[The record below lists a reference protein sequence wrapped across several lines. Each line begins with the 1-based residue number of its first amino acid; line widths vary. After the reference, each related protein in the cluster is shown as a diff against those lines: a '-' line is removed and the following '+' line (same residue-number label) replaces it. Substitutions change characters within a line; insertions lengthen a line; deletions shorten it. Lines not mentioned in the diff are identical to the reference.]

1 MNVDEILSSA
11 INNLMDKRL
20 DVAIELLEQLYV
32 QRPTL
37 IGHSELEAVKNDYQ
51 LMVDYMERG
60 FTDDKRASLYLSLLQ
75 RLYRVAAD
83 LEISWRC
90 KNVIVYVDAF
100 RISDHLNTSH
110 DFIRSVLESFVSD
123 VAMLSLLPE
132 AERTEKAKDLY
143 DRHQVFVNRLFNTLW
158 TSCQWSDDDCAFYTG
173 LMLSPMVDVVD
184 QQLLVSAVTLGAM
197 NQFDINKFKALTTV
211 YQQSTDER
219 VRQRALVGW
228 VLSVFEGMDIFP
240 EQDEIIRKLCEN
252 KDTIRELYTLQIQ
265 FFYSQDTEKDNE
277 KLQRDIMPYLVEGSN
292 ITIGR
297 LGIVEK
303 EEDSLENI
311 LNQDAEDKRMEQ
323 MEEKVRKMMEM
334 QKQGS
339 DIYFGGFRQM
349 KRFPFFN
356 DLANWFTPF
365 YIDHPA
371 LRTTIERIGQ
381 PNILETITNQGNF
394 CESDKYS
401 LAFAMES
408 IINQIPGNIKEM
420 MGSEGAFAPMGTTL
434 DKSNPTYICRAYIQD
449 LYRFFRLYRSSNELI
464 NPFIDNHKSSFV
476 ADTFFFV
483 YKSFIG
489 TGLDEYKMRLALYL
503 YKHKNMDKLV
513 ELMSTFHVEDANYN
527 ILMGYINLYFGKP
540 DVAYQIF
547 NMVLQEDTENQWAL
561 KGMAR
566 AAMDC
571 EDYNT
576 AEHTYS
582 QLLRLEPDNINYAV
596 KRCVTL
602 LKTERYAEAR
612 EELFRLDYQYPD
624 NMNVKRVF
632 AGRMLLDK
640 SLDKASQLYDRIL
653 SDAPMAEDYLNSG
666 YCWWAK
672 GNIGQAKNSF
682 QAWITMTKGNKDRL
696 LEEIRND
703 QKVLDL
709 YGITEIDCLLMV
721 NLIK

>member
-60 FTDDKRASLYLSLLQ
+60 FTDDKRAFLYLSLLQ

-143 DRHQVFVNRLFNTLW
+143 DRHQVFINRLFNTLW

-381 PNILETITNQGNF
+381 PNILQTITNQGNF

-571 EDYNT
+571 EDYDT

-632 AGRMLLDK
+632 AWTMLLDK
-640 SLDKASQLYDRIL
+640 SLDKASQLYDLIL

>member
-143 DRHQVFVNRLFNTLW
+143 DRHQVFINRLFNTLW

-240 EQDEIIRKLCEN
+240 EQDEIIRKLSEN

-420 MGSEGAFAPMGTTL
+420 MGSEGVFDPMGTTL

-571 EDYNT
+571 EDYDT

-632 AGRMLLDK
+632 AWTMLLDK

-653 SDAPMAEDYLNSG
+653 ADAPMAEDYLNSG

>member
-20 DVAIELLEQLYV
+20 DLAIELLEQLYV

-158 TSCQWSDDDCAFYTG
+158 TSCQWSDDDCAFYAG

-240 EQDEIIRKLCEN
+240 EQDKIIRKLCEN

-277 KLQRDIMPYLVEGSN
+277 KLQRDIMPYLVDGSN

-571 EDYNT
+571 EDYDT

-632 AGRMLLDK
+632 AWTMLLDK
-640 SLDKASQLYDRIL
+640 SLDKASQLYDLIL

>member
-20 DVAIELLEQLYV
+20 DLAIELLEQLYV

-132 AERTEKAKDLY
+132 TERTEKAKDLY

-158 TSCQWSDDDCAFYTG
+158 TSCQWSDDDCAFYAG

-240 EQDEIIRKLCEN
+240 EQDKIIRKLCEN
-252 KDTIRELYTLQIQ
+252 KDTIRELYALQIQ

-277 KLQRDIMPYLVEGSN
+277 KLQRDIMPYLVDGSN

-381 PNILETITNQGNF
+381 PNILQTITNQGNF

-420 MGSEGAFAPMGTTL
+420 MGSEGVFDPMGTTL

-503 YKHKNMDKLV
+503 YKHKDMDKLV

-571 EDYNT
+571 EDYDT

-632 AGRMLLDK
+632 AWTMLLDK

-653 SDAPMAEDYLNSG
+653 ADAPMAEDYLNSG

>member
-143 DRHQVFVNRLFNTLW
+143 DRHQVFINRLFNTLW

-173 LMLSPMVDVVD
+173 LMLSPMVDIVD

-277 KLQRDIMPYLVEGSN
+277 KLQRDIMPYLVDGSN

-571 EDYNT
+571 EDYDT

-632 AGRMLLDK
+632 AWTMLLDK
-640 SLDKASQLYDRIL
+640 SLDKASQLYDLIL

-666 YCWWAK
+666 YCWWAQ

-682 QAWITMTKGNKDRL
+682 QTWITVTKGNKDRL

>member
-20 DVAIELLEQLYV
+20 DVAIEVLEQLYV

-158 TSCQWSDDDCAFYTG
+158 TSCQWSDDDSEFYAG

-240 EQDEIIRKLCEN
+240 EQDKIIRKLCEN
-252 KDTIRELYTLQIQ
+252 KDTIRELYALQIQ

-277 KLQRDIMPYLVEGSN
+277 KLQRDIMPYLVDGSN

-381 PNILETITNQGNF
+381 PNILQTITNQGNF

-420 MGSEGAFAPMGTTL
+420 MGSEGVFDPMGTTL

-571 EDYNT
+571 EDYDT

-632 AGRMLLDK
+632 AWTMLLDK

-653 SDAPMAEDYLNSG
+653 ADAPMAEDYLNSG

>member
-158 TSCQWSDDDCAFYTG
+158 TSCQWSDDDSEFYAG

-240 EQDEIIRKLCEN
+240 EQDKIIRKLCEN
-252 KDTIRELYTLQIQ
+252 KDTIRELYALQIQ

-277 KLQRDIMPYLVEGSN
+277 KLQRDIMPYLVDGSN

-381 PNILETITNQGNF
+381 PNILQTITNQGNF

-420 MGSEGAFAPMGTTL
+420 MGSEGVFDPMGTTL

-571 EDYNT
+571 EDYDT

-632 AGRMLLDK
+632 AWTMLLDK
-640 SLDKASQLYDRIL
+640 SLDKASQLYDLIL

>member
-20 DVAIELLEQLYV
+20 DVAIEVLEQLYV

-173 LMLSPMVDVVD
+173 LMLSPMVDIVD

-381 PNILETITNQGNF
+381 PNILQTITNQGNF

-571 EDYNT
+571 EDYDT

-632 AGRMLLDK
+632 AWTMLLDK
-640 SLDKASQLYDRIL
+640 SLDKASQLYDLIL

>member
-20 DVAIELLEQLYV
+20 DLAIEVLEQLYV

-158 TSCQWSDDDCAFYTG
+158 TSCQWSDDDCAFYAG

-240 EQDEIIRKLCEN
+240 EQDKIIRKLCEN

-277 KLQRDIMPYLVEGSN
+277 KLQRDIMPYLVDGSN

-334 QKQGS
+334 QKQGF

-571 EDYNT
+571 EDYDT

-632 AGRMLLDK
+632 AWTMLLDK
-640 SLDKASQLYDRIL
+640 SLDKASQLYDLIL

>member
-173 LMLSPMVDVVD
+173 LMLSPMVDIVD

-252 KDTIRELYTLQIQ
+252 KDTIRELYALQIQ

-277 KLQRDIMPYLVEGSN
+277 KLQRDIMPYLVDGSN

-381 PNILETITNQGNF
+381 PNILQTITNQGNF

-420 MGSEGAFAPMGTTL
+420 MGSEGVFDPMGTTL

-571 EDYNT
+571 EDYDT

-632 AGRMLLDK
+632 AWTMLLDK

-653 SDAPMAEDYLNSG
+653 ADAPMAEDYLNSG

>member
-143 DRHQVFVNRLFNTLW
+143 DRHQVFINRLFNTLW

-513 ELMSTFHVEDANYN
+513 ELMSTFHVEDTNYN

-632 AGRMLLDK
+632 AWTMLLDK

>member
-20 DVAIELLEQLYV
+20 DLAIELLEQLYV

-240 EQDEIIRKLCEN
+240 EQDKIIRKLCEN
-252 KDTIRELYTLQIQ
+252 KDTIRELYALQIQ

-277 KLQRDIMPYLVEGSN
+277 KLQRDIMPYLVDGSN

-381 PNILETITNQGNF
+381 PNILQTITNQGNF

-420 MGSEGAFAPMGTTL
+420 MGSEGVFDPMGTTL

-571 EDYNT
+571 EDYDT

-632 AGRMLLDK
+632 AWTMLLDK

>member
-20 DVAIELLEQLYV
+20 DLAIELLEQLYV

-132 AERTEKAKDLY
+132 SERTEKAKDLY

-158 TSCQWSDDDCAFYTG
+158 TSCQWSDDDSEFYAG

-240 EQDEIIRKLCEN
+240 EQDKIIRKLCEN
-252 KDTIRELYTLQIQ
+252 KDTIRELYALQIQ

-277 KLQRDIMPYLVEGSN
+277 KLQRDIMPYLVDGSN

-381 PNILETITNQGNF
+381 PNILQTITNQGNF

-420 MGSEGAFAPMGTTL
+420 MGSEGVFDPMGTTL

-547 NMVLQEDTENQWAL
+547 NIVLQEDTENQWAL

-571 EDYNT
+571 EDYDT

-632 AGRMLLDK
+632 AWTMLLDK

-653 SDAPMAEDYLNSG
+653 ADAPMAEDYLNSG

>member
-158 TSCQWSDDDCAFYTG
+158 TSCQWSDDDCAFYAE

-240 EQDEIIRKLCEN
+240 EQDKIIRKLCEN
-252 KDTIRELYTLQIQ
+252 KDTIRELYALQIQ

-277 KLQRDIMPYLVEGSN
+277 KLQRDIMPYLVDGSN

-381 PNILETITNQGNF
+381 PNILQTITNQGNF

-420 MGSEGAFAPMGTTL
+420 MGSEGVFDPMGTTL

-571 EDYNT
+571 EDYDT

-632 AGRMLLDK
+632 AWTMLLDK
-640 SLDKASQLYDRIL
+640 SLDKASQLYDLIL
-653 SDAPMAEDYLNSG
+653 ADAPMAEDYLNSG

>member
-20 DVAIELLEQLYV
+20 DLAIDLLEQLYV

-132 AERTEKAKDLY
+132 SERTEKAKDLY

-158 TSCQWSDDDCAFYTG
+158 TSCQWSDDDSEFYAG

-240 EQDEIIRKLCEN
+240 EQDKIIRKLCEN
-252 KDTIRELYTLQIQ
+252 KDTIRELYALQIQ

-277 KLQRDIMPYLVEGSN
+277 KLQRDIMPYLVDGSN

-381 PNILETITNQGNF
+381 PNILQTITNQGNF

-420 MGSEGAFAPMGTTL
+420 MGSEGVFEPMGTTL

-571 EDYNT
+571 EDYDT

-632 AGRMLLDK
+632 AWTMLLDK

>member
-20 DVAIELLEQLYV
+20 DLAIEVLEQLYV

-158 TSCQWSDDDCAFYTG
+158 TSCQWSDDDCAFYAG

-240 EQDEIIRKLCEN
+240 EQDKIIRKLCEN

-277 KLQRDIMPYLVEGSN
+277 KLQRDIMPYLVDGSN

-571 EDYNT
+571 EDYDT

-632 AGRMLLDK
+632 AWTMLLDK
-640 SLDKASQLYDRIL
+640 SLDKASQLYDLIL

>member
-143 DRHQVFVNRLFNTLW
+143 DRHQVFINRLFNTLW
-158 TSCQWSDDDCAFYTG
+158 TSCQWSDDDCAFYAG

-513 ELMSTFHVEDANYN
+513 ELMSTFHVEDTNYN

-571 EDYNT
+571 EDYDT

-612 EELFRLDYQYPD
+612 EGLFRLDYQYPD

-632 AGRMLLDK
+632 AWTMLLDK

>member
-240 EQDEIIRKLCEN
+240 EQDEIIRKLCES

-381 PNILETITNQGNF
+381 PNILQTITNQGNF

-420 MGSEGAFAPMGTTL
+420 MGSEGVFDPMGTTL

-571 EDYNT
+571 EDYDT

-612 EELFRLDYQYPD
+612 EKLFRLDYQYPD

-632 AGRMLLDK
+632 AWTMLLDK

-653 SDAPMAEDYLNSG
+653 ADAPMAEDYLNSG

>member
-20 DVAIELLEQLYV
+20 DLAIDLLEQLYV

-132 AERTEKAKDLY
+132 SERTEKAKDLY

-158 TSCQWSDDDCAFYTG
+158 TSCQWSDDDSEFYAG

-240 EQDEIIRKLCEN
+240 EQDKIIRKLCEN
-252 KDTIRELYTLQIQ
+252 KDTIRELYALQIQ

-277 KLQRDIMPYLVEGSN
+277 KLQRDIMPYLVDGSN

-381 PNILETITNQGNF
+381 PNILQTITNQGNF

-420 MGSEGAFAPMGTTL
+420 MGSEGIFEPMGTTL

-571 EDYNT
+571 EDYDT

-632 AGRMLLDK
+632 AWTMLLDK

-653 SDAPMAEDYLNSG
+653 ADAPMAEDYLNSG

>member
-20 DVAIELLEQLYV
+20 DLAIELLEQLYV

-60 FTDDKRASLYLSLLQ
+60 FTDDKRATLYITLLQ

-277 KLQRDIMPYLVEGSN
+277 KLQRDIMPYLVDGSN

-513 ELMSTFHVEDANYN
+513 ELMSTFHVEDTNYN

-571 EDYNT
+571 EDYDT

-632 AGRMLLDK
+632 AWTMLLDK
-640 SLDKASQLYDRIL
+640 SLDKASQLYDLIL

>member
-143 DRHQVFVNRLFNTLW
+143 NRHQVFINRLFNTLW
-158 TSCQWSDDDCAFYTG
+158 TSCQWSDDDCEFYTG

-571 EDYNT
+571 EDYDT

-632 AGRMLLDK
+632 AWTMLLDK
-640 SLDKASQLYDRIL
+640 SLDKASQLYDLIL

>member
-132 AERTEKAKDLY
+132 VERTEKAKDLY
-143 DRHQVFVNRLFNTLW
+143 DRHQVFINRLFNTLW

-381 PNILETITNQGNF
+381 PNILQTITNQGNF

-571 EDYNT
+571 EDYDT

-582 QLLRLEPDNINYAV
+582 KLLRLEPDNINYAV

-632 AGRMLLDK
+632 AWMMLLDK

-653 SDAPMAEDYLNSG
+653 ADAPMAEDYLNSG

>member
-110 DFIRSVLESFVSD
+110 NFIRSVLESFVSD

-173 LMLSPMVDVVD
+173 LMLSPMVDIVD

-277 KLQRDIMPYLVEGSN
+277 KLQRDIMPYLVDGSN

-381 PNILETITNQGNF
+381 PNILQTITNQGNF

-420 MGSEGAFAPMGTTL
+420 MGSEGVFDPMGTTL

-513 ELMSTFHVEDANYN
+513 ELMSTFHVEDTNYN

-571 EDYNT
+571 EDYDT

-632 AGRMLLDK
+632 AWTMLLDK

>member
-60 FTDDKRASLYLSLLQ
+60 FTDDKRAFLYLSLLQ

-143 DRHQVFVNRLFNTLW
+143 DRHQVFINRLFNTLW

-632 AGRMLLDK
+632 AWTMLLDK

>member
-1 MNVDEILSSA
+1 
-11 INNLMDKRL
+11 MDKRL

-143 DRHQVFVNRLFNTLW
+143 DRHQVFINRLFNTLW

-381 PNILETITNQGNF
+381 PNILQTITNQGNF

-420 MGSEGAFAPMGTTL
+420 MGSEGVFDPMGTTL

-571 EDYNT
+571 EDYDT

-632 AGRMLLDK
+632 AWMMLLDK

-666 YCWWAK
+666 YCWWAQ

>member
-20 DVAIELLEQLYV
+20 DLAIDLLEQLYV

-158 TSCQWSDDDCAFYTG
+158 TSCQWSDDDSEFYAG

-240 EQDEIIRKLCEN
+240 EQDKIIRKLCEN
-252 KDTIRELYTLQIQ
+252 KDTIRELYALQIQ

-277 KLQRDIMPYLVEGSN
+277 KLQRDIMPYLVDGSN

-381 PNILETITNQGNF
+381 PNILQTITNQGNF

-420 MGSEGAFAPMGTTL
+420 MGSEGVFDPMGTTL

-571 EDYNT
+571 EDYDT

-612 EELFRLDYQYPD
+612 EELFRFDYQYPD

-632 AGRMLLDK
+632 AWTMLLDK

-653 SDAPMAEDYLNSG
+653 ADAPMAEDYLNSG

>member
-20 DVAIELLEQLYV
+20 DLAIELLEQLYV

-110 DFIRSVLESFVSD
+110 NFIRSVLESFVSD

-158 TSCQWSDDDCAFYTG
+158 TSCQWSDDDSEFYAG

-252 KDTIRELYTLQIQ
+252 KDTIRELYALQIQ

-277 KLQRDIMPYLVEGSN
+277 KLQRDIMPYLVDGSN

-381 PNILETITNQGNF
+381 PNILQTITNQGNF

-420 MGSEGAFAPMGTTL
+420 MGSEGVFDPMGTTL

-513 ELMSTFHVEDANYN
+513 ELMSTFHVEDTNYN

-571 EDYNT
+571 EDYDT

-632 AGRMLLDK
+632 AWTMLLDK

>member
-143 DRHQVFVNRLFNTLW
+143 DRHQVFINRLFNTLW
-158 TSCQWSDDDCAFYTG
+158 TSCQWSDDDSEFYAG

-240 EQDEIIRKLCEN
+240 EQDKIIRKLCEN
-252 KDTIRELYTLQIQ
+252 KDTIRELYALQIQ

-277 KLQRDIMPYLVEGSN
+277 KLQRDIMPYLVDGSN

-513 ELMSTFHVEDANYN
+513 ELMSTFHVEDTNYN

-571 EDYNT
+571 EDYDT

-632 AGRMLLDK
+632 AWTMLLDK
-640 SLDKASQLYDRIL
+640 SLDKASQLYDLIL

>member
-20 DVAIELLEQLYV
+20 DLAIELLEQLYV

-132 AERTEKAKDLY
+132 SERTEKAKDLY

-158 TSCQWSDDDCAFYTG
+158 TSCQWSDDDCAFYAG

-240 EQDEIIRKLCEN
+240 EQDKIIRKLCEN
-252 KDTIRELYTLQIQ
+252 KDTIRELYALQIQ

-277 KLQRDIMPYLVEGSN
+277 KLQRDIMPYLVDGSN

-381 PNILETITNQGNF
+381 PNILQTITNQGNF

-420 MGSEGAFAPMGTTL
+420 MGSEGVFEPMGTTL

-571 EDYNT
+571 EDYDT

-632 AGRMLLDK
+632 AWTMLLDK

-653 SDAPMAEDYLNSG
+653 ADAPMAEDYLNSG

>member
-143 DRHQVFVNRLFNTLW
+143 DRHQVFINRLFNTLW

-571 EDYNT
+571 EDYDT

-632 AGRMLLDK
+632 AWTMLLDK
-640 SLDKASQLYDRIL
+640 SLDKASQLYDLIL
-653 SDAPMAEDYLNSG
+653 ADAPMAEDYLNSG

>member
-60 FTDDKRASLYLSLLQ
+60 FTDDKRAFLYLSLLQ

-143 DRHQVFVNRLFNTLW
+143 DRHQVFINRLFNTLW

-513 ELMSTFHVEDANYN
+513 ELMSTFHVEDTNYN

-632 AGRMLLDK
+632 AWTMLLDK

>member
-277 KLQRDIMPYLVEGSN
+277 KLQRDIMPYLVDGSN

-381 PNILETITNQGNF
+381 PNILQTITNQGNF

-571 EDYNT
+571 EDYDT

-632 AGRMLLDK
+632 AWTMLLDK
-640 SLDKASQLYDRIL
+640 SLDKASQLYDLIL

>member
-20 DVAIELLEQLYV
+20 DLAIELLEQLYV

-37 IGHSELEAVKNDYQ
+37 IGHSELEAVKDDYQ

-60 FTDDKRASLYLSLLQ
+60 FTDDKRAFLYLSLLQ

-158 TSCQWSDDDCAFYTG
+158 TSCQWSDDDCAFYAG

-240 EQDEIIRKLCEN
+240 EQDKIIRKLCEN
-252 KDTIRELYTLQIQ
+252 KDTIRELYALQIQ

-277 KLQRDIMPYLVEGSN
+277 KLQRDIMPYLVDGSN

-571 EDYNT
+571 EDYDT

-632 AGRMLLDK
+632 AWTMLLDK
-640 SLDKASQLYDRIL
+640 SLDKASQLYDLIL

>member
-1 MNVDEILSSA
+1 VNVDEILSSA

-20 DVAIELLEQLYV
+20 DLAIELLEQLYV

-132 AERTEKAKDLY
+132 SERTEKAKDLY

-158 TSCQWSDDDCAFYTG
+158 TSCQWSDDDSEFYAG

-240 EQDEIIRKLCEN
+240 EQDKIIRKLCEN
-252 KDTIRELYTLQIQ
+252 KDTIRELYALQIQ

-277 KLQRDIMPYLVEGSN
+277 KLQRDIMPYLVDGSN

-420 MGSEGAFAPMGTTL
+420 MGSEGVFEPMGTTL

-571 EDYNT
+571 EDYDT

-632 AGRMLLDK
+632 AWTMLLDK

-653 SDAPMAEDYLNSG
+653 ADAPMAEDYLNSG

>member
-20 DVAIELLEQLYV
+20 DLAIDLLEQLYV

-132 AERTEKAKDLY
+132 SERTEKAKDLY

-158 TSCQWSDDDCAFYTG
+158 TSCQWSDDDSEFYAG

-240 EQDEIIRKLCEN
+240 EQDKIIRKLCEN
-252 KDTIRELYTLQIQ
+252 KDTIRELYALQIQ

-277 KLQRDIMPYLVEGSN
+277 KLQRDIMPYLVDGSN

-489 TGLDEYKMRLALYL
+489 TGLDEYKMHLALYL

-571 EDYNT
+571 EDYDT

-632 AGRMLLDK
+632 AWTMLLDK

>member
-1 MNVDEILSSA
+1 
-11 INNLMDKRL
+11 MDKRL

-60 FTDDKRASLYLSLLQ
+60 FTDDKRASLYFSLLQ

-513 ELMSTFHVEDANYN
+513 ELMSTFHVEDTNYN

-571 EDYNT
+571 EDYDT

-632 AGRMLLDK
+632 AWTMLLDK

>member
-143 DRHQVFVNRLFNTLW
+143 DRHQVFINRLFNTLW

-420 MGSEGAFAPMGTTL
+420 MGSEGVFDPMGTTL

-547 NMVLQEDTENQWAL
+547 NMVLQEDTEKQWAL

-571 EDYNT
+571 EDYDT

-632 AGRMLLDK
+632 AWMMLLDK

-666 YCWWAK
+666 YCWWAQ

>member
-60 FTDDKRASLYLSLLQ
+60 FTDDKRAFLYLSLLQ

-143 DRHQVFVNRLFNTLW
+143 DRHQVFINRLFNTLW

-173 LMLSPMVDVVD
+173 LMLSPMVDIVD

-252 KDTIRELYTLQIQ
+252 KDTIWELYTLQIQ

-571 EDYNT
+571 EDYDT

-632 AGRMLLDK
+632 AWTMLLDK